1 MTHSFSDDAQ
11 TLLRDRAHIDQMKAD
26 ILRRA
31 QEMELEDA
39 EDDEEFEAQF
49 ATTVTS
55 GSGQGKEKA
64 MEAIPGDE
72 VELDHLRHV
81 KIAGDGES
89 DNEGEESTDEED
101 EKPPSV
107 EVILELAYIRDPKLF
122 DRDSATRRSK
132 SRAELKAQT
141 GECAGCK
148 SAHIAKQII
157 RLGRRTVG
165 RLENHVGTKCKS
177 NGCTF

>member
-1 MTHSFSDDAQ
+1 MTYTFSDDAQ

-31 QEMELEDA
+31 HEMELEDA
-39 EDDEEFEAQF
+39 EDEGFEAQF
-49 ATTVTS
+49 STTVTS
-55 GSGQGKEKA
+55 GSGKGKEKA

-72 VELDHLRHV
+72 VELDHLRRV

-107 EVILELAYIRDPKLF
+107 DVILELAYLRDPTLF
-122 DRDSATRRSK
+122 ERDAATRRSK

-141 GECAGCK
+141 GECAGCM
-148 SAHIAKQII
+148 SAHIANPVT

-165 RLENHVGTKCKS
+165 RLENHVGT
-177 NGCTF
+177 

>member
-1 MTHSFSDDAQ
+1 LTHSFSDDAQ
-11 TLLRDRAHIDQMKAD
+11 TLLRDRAYIDQMKAD

-55 GSGQGKEKA
+55 GSGQGKE
-64 MEAIPGDE
+64 AIPGDE
-72 VELDHLRHV
+72 VELDHLRRV

-148 SAHIAKQII
+148 SAHIANPII

-165 RLENHVGTKCKS
+165 RLENHVGT
-177 NGCTF
+177 

>member
-49 ATTVTS
+49 ATTITS
-55 GSGQGKEKA
+55 GSGQGMEKA

-165 RLENHVGTKCKS
+165 RLENHVGT
-177 NGCTF
+177 